1 MSEQPSDR
9 LRIEVE
15 ELLRASCA
23 TSASSGVAPRV
34 VVSRSEA
41 DRGVPPL
48 PAAGAQAQAKPAG
61 VNKPLA
67 LALAV
72 LMLVMVFLTFA
83 ATVVVVQSKSPLQ
96 HGEQGRAVR
105 MPDEKEK
112 RLVAKSNLGLVA
124 PSVIG
129 RSGRLI
135 TSEWSGTAIPWR
147 LDAHGNLVLITN
159 AHVVDGGNKAS
170 VPTLE
175 VVFKGEV
182 KRAAL
187 AVGIATGAQADL
199 AMIVLDAAGLVEGR
213 HYRLLSPASDGDWS
227 QLAAG
232 DAVVAVGSPYG
243 YPQTQTFGRIS
254 ALRDG
259 LSPFDHDV
267 RWIQVDATVLP
278 GNSGGPLL
286 QAAGDDWRWIG
297 VVTARGEVGIGFA
310 IFGAEIAETK
320 YNWIFGEPPE
330 L

>member
-1 MSEQPSDR
+1 MSDRQSDR
-9 LRIEVE
+9 LRIDAR
-15 ELLRASCA
+15 ELPRA
-23 TSASSGVAPRV
+23 ASAPRV
-34 VVSRSEA
+34 VVSRNET
-41 DRGVPPL
+41 DRGVPP
-48 PAAGAQAQAKPAG
+48 PRAVGAPAQAKPAG

-67 LALAV
+67 IALAT
-72 LMLVMVFLTFA
+72 LMLVMVFLAFA
-83 ATVVVVQSKSPLQ
+83 ATVVVVQSKSSSQ
-96 HGEQGRAVR
+96 SGEQGRSVR
-105 MPDEKEK
+105 MPDEKEQQ
-112 RLVAKSNLGLVA
+112 LVTKSDLGLVA

-135 TSEWSGTAIPWR
+135 TSQWSGTAIPWR
-147 LDAHGNLVLITN
+147 IDTRGKLVLITN
-159 AHVVDGGNKAS
+159 AHVADGEDKTS
-170 VPTLE
+170 VPSLE
-175 VVFKGEV
+175 VVFEGDV
-182 KRAAL
+182 KRRAL
-187 AVGIATGAQADL
+187 AVGIATGPRADL
-199 AMIVLDAAGLVEGR
+199 AMIVVDAAGLVEGR
-213 HYRLLSPASDGDWS
+213 HYRLLSPASDSDWS

-232 DAVVAVGSPYG
+232 DAVAAVGSPYG

-310 IFGAEIAETK
+310 IFAAEIAETK